1 MDYYR
6 DIVTK
11 HNGQSN
17 AMTMFDKTCYY
28 FNVNKEGLM
37 ETLDIFAQFFICSTF
52 EKQWVDKEILAVNSE
67 HNKNLTSD
75 PHKEYQIKRYLSK
88 KGSIYH
94 KFQTGNLDTL

>member
-52 EKQWVDKEILAVNSE
+52 EK
-67 HNKNLTSD
+67 
-75 PHKEYQIKRYLSK
+75 
-88 KGSIYH
+88 
-94 KFQTGNLDTL
+94 